1 MEDVFLHVVV
11 TNNKLFSIL
20 PESAF
25 GVIFKSLMIS
35 EGNKTASCIFS
46 VHKASFAPKIHKSTL

>member
-1 MEDVFLHVVV
+1 MKDFILHVVV
-11 TNNKLFSIL
+11 TNNKLSSVL

-25 GVIFKSLMIS
+25 RVIFKYLKVS

-46 VHKASFAPKIHKSTL
+46 VHKVSFAS

>member
-1 MEDVFLHVVV
+1 MKDVFLHVVV

-25 GVIFKSLMIS
+25 RVIFKSLMIS
-35 EGNKTASCIFS
+35 EGNKTESCIFS
-46 VHKASFAPKIHKSTL
+46 VHKASFAS